1 MDILKSFTLKQVA
14 GWTIA
19 SDLINYIM
27 QKTFSWLCQTKYL
40 SPLPKRS
47 RHSNIIPGNPLV
59 FTKDAVIPT
68 CTLQLP
74 PGVVGYFQM
83 KSQEA
88 QACLWTCK
96 VPFWYQIPKGRNN
109 MWPLCSPLHIKQPAE
124 EKF

>member
-1 MDILKSFTLKQVA
+1 MPFGFIQQNHMDILKSFTLKQVA

-27 QKTFSWLCQTKYL
+27 QKTFSWLCQTKYV

-74 PGVVGYFQM
+74 PRCGWILPNEVTGSTGVSVDLQSALLVSNT
-83 KSQEA
+83 K
-88 QACLWTCK
+88 
-96 VPFWYQIPKGRNN
+96 R
-109 MWPLCSPLHIKQPAE
+109 
-124 EKF
+124 